1 MRLLSGTRAARPV
14 NHYRITRVVI
24 PAATLDLVTLDQ
36 AKAMLGIAPADTTQ
50 DAQIAQHIA
59 ASSLAINHMCNR
71 IFAVQTYRD
80 QVRGAYGCW
89 GEPFVTRQYPIV
101 VDSETGLPLVAVTE
115 DGAVLD
121 PALMETD
128 PPNGRLYRLDGAA
141 APAAWGSAAMLVD
154 YTAGF
159 SEIPA
164 DVQGACLE
172 WVGIRY
178 GAVGRDPAL
187 RSETVP
193 DLLTQVF
200 NSGDS
205 GMASSSSST
214 AVPPTVRQWLS
225 AYRMWFV

>member
-1 MRLLSGTRAARPV
+1 V
-14 NHYRITRVVI
+14 KHYSITRVI
-24 PAATLDLVTLDQ
+24 TPAETLDLVTLDQ
-36 AKAMLGIAPADTTQ
+36 AKAMLGIAAGDTSQ

-101 VDSETGLPLVAVTE
+101 VDEESGLPLVAVTE
-115 DGAVLD
+115 GGAALD
-121 PALMETD
+121 AALFETD
-128 PPNGRLYRLDGAA
+128 PPQGRLYRLDSGGA
-141 APAAWGSAAMLVD
+141 PLAWGSATLVVD

-159 SEIPA
+159 AEIPA

-200 NSGDS
+200 NTGDS
-205 GMASSSSST
+205 GMASASAST